1 MISLFEPLTL
11 HGVTLRNRI
20 GVSPMCMYACGPD
33 GVPTDWHMVHLGSRA
48 AGGAGLVI
56 AEASAVAPIGRI
68 TGNDAGIWSN
78 EQAAAW
84 EKVVAFGT
92 SQGAVMGIQLAHA
105 GRKAGTLRPYEK
117 ETGHPGGWPNIG
129 PIAEPF
135 KAGMTTPAAMT
146 LDDIAEVK
154 QQFADAARRS
164 EAAGFRFIEI
174 HGAHGYLLHQF
185 YSPLSNTRTDE
196 YGGSFEA
203 RTRLLVEIAEEL
215 RSIVTGIL
223 AVRISASDWTD
234 GGWTVEDSV
243 RLARVLKIVGVD
255 LVDCSSGGATPDAK
269 IPYGPGYQV
278 PFAAAVRKQANIAT
292 AAVGAITEF
301 GQANAIV
308 EKREADLVLIGRQY
322 LRNPHWALDA
332 ARALGAD
339 VPLPGPYSY
348 LG

>member
-11 HGVTLRNRI
+11 NGVTLRNRI
-20 GVSPMCMYACGPD
+20 GVSPMCMYACEPD

-56 AEASAVAPIGRI
+56 AEASAVAPVGRI
-68 TGNDAGIWSN
+68 SGNDAGIWSDQ
-78 EQAAAW
+78 QAAAW

-117 ETGHPGGWPNIG
+117 ETAHPGGWPNIG
-129 PIAEPF
+129 PVAEPF
-135 KAGMTTPAAMT
+135 KPGMTTPAAMT

-154 QQFADAARRS
+154 KQFADSARRA
-164 EAAGFRFIEI
+164 EAAAFGFIEI

-185 YSPLSNTRTDE
+185 YSPLSNSRTDE

-203 RTRLLVEIAEEL
+203 RTRLLVEVATEL
-215 RSIVTGIL
+215 RPIVSGIL
-223 AVRISASDWTD
+223 AVRISASDWVE
-234 GGWTVEDSV
+234 GGWTISDSV
-243 RLARVLKIVGVD
+243 RLSRVLKTVGVD
-255 LVDCSSGGATPDAK
+255 LIDCSSGGATPDAK
-269 IPYGPGYQV
+269 IAYGPGYQV
-278 PFAAAVRKQANIAT
+278 EFAAAVRKQADIPT

-301 GQANAIV
+301 DQANSIV
-308 EKREADLVLIGRQY
+308 ERGDADVVLLGRQY

-332 ARALGAD
+332 ARALGAT

-348 LG
+348 MG

>member
-20 GVSPMCMYACGPD
+20 GVSPMCMYACEPD
-33 GVPTDWHMVHLGSRA
+33 GVPTDWHMVHLGARA
-48 AGGAGLVI
+48 AGGAGLVV
-56 AEASAVAPIGRI
+56 AEASAVAPVGRI

-84 EKVVAFGT
+84 KDIVAFGV

-105 GRKAGTLRPYEK
+105 GRKAGTMRPYFK
-117 ETGHPGGWPNIG
+117 DTAHSGGWSNIG
-129 PIAEPF
+129 PVAEPF
-135 KAGMTTPAAMT
+135 KPGMTTPAAMT

-154 QQFADAARRS
+154 QQFVDAARLS
-164 EAAGFRFIEI
+164 EAAGFKFVEI

-196 YGGSFEA
+196 YGGSFEG

-215 RSIVTGIL
+215 RPIVSGIL
-223 AVRISASDWTD
+223 AVRISASDWVD
-234 GGWTVEDSV
+234 GGWTIEDSV

-255 LVDCSSGGATPDAK
+255 LVDCSSGGATPDAQ
-269 IPYGPGYQV
+269 IPYGPSYQV
-278 PFAAAVRKQANIAT
+278 AFAAAVRKQANIAT

-301 GQANAIV
+301 GQANAILAN
-308 EKREADLVLIGRQY
+308 READLVLIGRQY
-322 LRNPHWALDA
+322 LKNPHWALDA
-332 ARALGAD
+332 ARALGAE

>member
-1 MISLFEPLTL
+1 
-11 HGVTLRNRI
+11 
-20 GVSPMCMYACGPD
+20 
-33 GVPTDWHMVHLGSRA
+33 LGSRA

-78 EQAAAW
+78 EQAVAW

-129 PIAEPF
+129 PIPEPF

-146 LDDIAEVK
+146 LDDIAQVK

-301 GQANAIV
+301 AQANAIV

>member
-1 MISLFEPLTL
+1 
-11 HGVTLRNRI
+11 
-20 GVSPMCMYACGPD
+20 MCMYACEPD
-33 GVPTDWHMVHLGSRA
+33 GVPTDWHMVHLGARA

-84 EKVVAFGT
+84 KDIVAFGV
-92 SQGAVMGIQLAHA
+92 SQGGVMGIQLAHA
-105 GRKAGTLRPYEK
+105 GRKAGTMRPYFK
-117 ETGHPGGWPNIG
+117 DTAHSGGWPNIG
-129 PIAEPF
+129 PVAEPF
-135 KAGMTTPAAMT
+135 KPGMTTPAAMT

-154 QQFADAARRS
+154 QQFVDAARRS

-196 YGGSFEA
+196 YGGSFEG

-215 RSIVTGIL
+215 RPIVSGIL
-223 AVRISASDWTD
+223 AVRISASDWVD
-234 GGWTVEDSV
+234 GGWTIEDSV

-255 LVDCSSGGATPDAK
+255 LVDCSSGGATPDAQ

-278 PFAAAVRKQANIAT
+278 AFAAAVRKQANIAT

-301 GQANAIV
+301 GQANSIV
-308 EKREADLVLIGRQY
+308 ANREADLVLIGRQY
-322 LRNPHWALDA
+322 LRNPHWAMDA
-332 ARALGAD
+332 ARALGAA

>member
-33 GVPTDWHMVHLGSRA
+33 GVPTDWHTVHLGSRA

-78 EQAAAW
+78 EQAVAW

-129 PIAEPF
+129 PIPEPF

-146 LDDIAEVK
+146 LDDIAQVK

-301 GQANAIV
+301 AQANAIV

>member
-1 MISLFEPLTL
+1 
-11 HGVTLRNRI
+11 
-20 GVSPMCMYACGPD
+20 
-33 GVPTDWHMVHLGSRA
+33 MVHLGSRA

-84 EKVVAFGT
+84 EKVVAFGS

-105 GRKAGTLRPYEK
+105 GRKAGTVRPYEK
-117 ETGHPGGWPNIG
+117 ETAHPGGWPNIA
-129 PIAEPF
+129 PMAEPF

-146 LDDIAEVK
+146 LDEIAEVK

-301 GQANAIV
+301 AQANAIV

>member
-33 GVPTDWHMVHLGSRA
+33 GVPTDWHTVHLGSRA

-78 EQAAAW
+78 EQAVAW
-84 EKVVAFGT
+84 EKIVAFGT

-129 PIAEPF
+129 PVSESF

-215 RSIVTGIL
+215 RWIVTGIL

-301 GQANAIV
+301 AQANAIV

>member
-1 MISLFEPLTL
+1 MIPLFEPLTL
-11 HGVTLRNRI
+11 NRITLRNRI
-20 GVSPMCMYACGPD
+20 GVSPMCMYACEPD
-33 GVPTDWHMVHLGSRA
+33 GVPTDWHMVHLGARA

-68 TGNDAGIWSN
+68 TGNDAAIWSDK
-78 EQAAAW
+78 QAAAW
-84 EKVVAFGT
+84 ARVVEFGA
-92 SQGAVMGIQLAHA
+92 SHGAVMGIQLAHA
-105 GRKAGTLRPYEK
+105 GRKAGTMRPYVK
-117 ETGHPGGWPNIG
+117 DTAHPGKWPNLG
-129 PIAEPF
+129 PVAEPF
-135 KAGMTTPAAMT
+135 KPGMTTPAAMT
-146 LDDIAEVK
+146 LEDIAEVK

-164 EAAGFRFIEI
+164 EAAGFGFIEI

-185 YSPLSNTRTDE
+185 YSPLSNSRTDA
-196 YGGSFEA
+196 YGGGFEG
-203 RTRLLVEIAEEL
+203 RTRLIVEIATEL

-223 AVRISASDWTD
+223 AVRISASDWVE
-234 GGWTVEDSV
+234 GGWTIEDSV
-243 RLARVLKIVGVD
+243 RLARVLKSVGVD
-255 LVDCSSGGATPDAK
+255 LIDCSSGGATPDAQ

-278 PFAAAVRKQANIAT
+278 PFAAAVRVQAEIAT

-301 GQANAIV
+301 AEANAIV
-308 EKREADLVLIGRQY
+308 ENGEADVVLIGRQY